1 MFTSIHPLRA
11 QIVGAAASALKAE
24 LSCHHVLYSSPI
36 QSYTVL
42 YRKRTC
48 TNLYHCS
55 RYCADVKKA

>member
-36 QSYTVL
+36 QSYTENAL
-42 YRKRTC
+42 APTC
-48 TNLYHCS
+48 IIALGI
-55 RYCADVKKA
+55 AQM